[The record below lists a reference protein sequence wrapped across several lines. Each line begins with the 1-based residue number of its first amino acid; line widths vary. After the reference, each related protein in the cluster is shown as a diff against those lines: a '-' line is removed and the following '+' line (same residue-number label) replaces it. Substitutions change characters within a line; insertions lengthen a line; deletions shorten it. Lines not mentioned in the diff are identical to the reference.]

1 MQLHSSS
8 RRAQHPS
15 GGTTMKAIA
24 SLAIG
29 AIALAA
35 ASSAAAQSTVDMT
48 GTAEAEC
55 HLPDTWQFISSGGFS
70 GAGSFNAADKT
81 WTIPSA
87 LLTDTTG
94 MSAAGSEVAI
104 RIRGSSFCNTA
115 HTIILTSQNGGLVA
129 DAAPVAGLT
138 NRRTM
143 KYEAYWGNGS
153 GSVFATGGNR
163 NISFSPTTPGQSR
176 QGDYTI
182 TPTAP
187 PPGSR
192 AFDIRMG
199 LQRTGLPTQP
209 MLSGDYEDVITVTLT
224 PMS

>member
-1 MQLHSSS
+1 
-8 RRAQHPS
+8 
-15 GGTTMKAIA
+15 MKAIA
-24 SLAIG
+24 SLAMG

-35 ASSAAAQSTVDMT
+35 AGSASAQSTVDMT

-55 HLPDTWQFISSGGFS
+55 HLPDTWQFISAGGFS
-70 GAGSFNAADKT
+70 GGAGSFNSAGKT
-81 WTIPSA
+81 WTIPSE

-104 RIRGSSFCNTA
+104 RIRGTSFCNTA

-129 DAAPVAGLT
+129 DAAPVPGFA

-143 KYEAYWGNGS
+143 KYDAYWGNGS
-153 GSVFATGGNR
+153 GSPFATGGTR
-163 NISFSPTTPGQSR
+163 NISNFSPTTPGQSR

-199 LQRTGLPTQP
+199 LQRSGLPAQP
-209 MLSGDYEDVITVTLT
+209 MLSGAYEDVITLTLT
-224 PMS
+224 PVS